1 MCRAR
6 CDGID
11 NRKRGRG
18 ARKSSKTDR
27 RGSGAGT
34 VCLKAAVVDTV
45 RGISTQ
51 SKQRNRMRMRT
62 SVVHSREVG
71 GQTANLVP
79 IVSVVVP
86 TVPPPSPR
94 PCSPSG
100 AESAP
105 IVPRLLRLRIS
116 LARNTTLGQLCIYY
130 YFMPVARAGKRGKE
144 SVCAVVDIPL
154 CARAALCL
162 IVTSV

>member
-1 MCRAR
+1 MIRINDGDNFTKLNFMRIMLIMLRNIYRAR

-18 ARKSSKTDR
+18 TRKSSKTDR

-34 VCLKAAVVDTV
+34 VCLKAAVVDTA

-79 IVSVVVP
+79 IVSVVVLRSFRP
-86 TVPPPSPR
+86 SRPPPLAHVRHRARSPR
-94 PCSPSG
+94 P
-100 AESAP
+100 
-105 IVPRLLRLRIS
+105 L
-116 LARNTTLGQLCIYY
+116 
-130 YFMPVARAGKRGKE
+130 FRGFHAYE
-144 SVCAVVDIPL
+144 SV
-154 CARAALCL
+154 
-162 IVTSV
+162 